1 MDHVQLGALALGRRI
16 ASGSQGEILE
26 VLDDPG
32 LVAKIYTEQRGVRLV
47 PEALDELVHLGPRI
61 TLDGAPV
68 VWFAAWPLATVL
80 DGPRPVGFLMPRV
93 HEPFM
98 TGIGPSARLA
108 ELGLLIAGQTVG
120 APGAVDRV
128 LVLRAL
134 AAAIDALHQ
143 HGLVFGDL
151 SPRNIAWSAQPEP
164 RVMLL
169 DCDGIRRP
177 GKPGVLPHAETHQWE
192 DPATLGHPPTADSD
206 RYKLALA
213 VARVLAANPAARP
226 GIHVDLGPV
235 AEAGVLAQPLAH
247 LLETAAGPPG
257 TRPTAAQ
264 WVGALDVRG
273 VRRRRRFAP
282 PPSTPLAPPQQPD
295 LLRPYRLPA
304 R

>member
-1 MDHVQLGALALGRRI
+1 MDHVQLAGLAVGGAL
-16 ASGSQGEILE
+16 ASGSQGDIFE

-32 LVAKIYTEQRGVRLV
+32 LVVKLYKQHDGVRLV

-68 VWFAAWPLATVL
+68 DWFAAWPLAVVR
-80 DGPRPVGFLMPRV
+80 DGPATVGFVMPRV

-98 TGIGPSARLA
+98 TGIGPSATLA
-108 ELGLLIAGQTVG
+108 ELGQLIAGPTIG
-120 APGAVDRV
+120 SPGPVERV
-128 LVLRAL
+128 LVLRGL
-134 AAAIDALHQ
+134 AAALHALHS

-151 SPRNIAWSAQPEP
+151 SPRNIAYSAQPEP

-177 GKPGVLPHAETHQWE
+177 GKPGVLPHAETRGWE
-192 DPATLGHPPTADSD
+192 DPGSVGLPPSADSD

-226 GIHVDLGPV
+226 GTHLDLSPV
-235 AEAGVLAQPLAH
+235 SEAGVLAQPLAH
-247 LLETAAGPPG
+247 LLELAAGPAG
-257 TRPTAAQ
+257 TRPSAYRWMA
-264 WVGALDVRG
+264 ALDGRAMRG
-273 VRRRRRFAP
+273 RRRLLAP
-282 PPSTPLAPPQQPD
+282 PPSTPVGPPD
-295 LLRPYRLPA
+295 LARPYRLPS